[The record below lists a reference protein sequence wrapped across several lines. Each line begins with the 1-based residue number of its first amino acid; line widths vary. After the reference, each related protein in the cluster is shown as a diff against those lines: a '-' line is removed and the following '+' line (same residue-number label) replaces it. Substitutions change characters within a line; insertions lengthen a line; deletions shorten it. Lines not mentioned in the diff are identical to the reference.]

1 MLLRQNS
8 IAYIRPVAKVEE
20 LNLSISGMHCASC
33 AANIERDLSTLD
45 GVSICRVNLATR
57 SAVVAYDRA
66 RVDAQ
71 AVIKRIQKLGYGAA
85 PGSPDVLS
93 ANIEEETAARS
104 RLVVAVVLTLPL
116 LAVAMW
122 HMVFG
127 QALFPP
133 VVGGVIQAILAA
145 LILLLPGRPIVADAV
160 NQARHLRLNMN
171 SLVALGTLTAFAWSL
186 YALWRMAGGSGEAL
200 YFESAG
206 MIITLILLGRY
217 LEARAR
223 RRAGGAIEALVKLRP
238 AKATAIV
245 NEVDVEVDA
254 AAVQPGM
261 ILLVRPGDKVPVD
274 GEIIEGEAS
283 LDESLLT
290 GESLPVERRTGA
302 TVIGGSVNGNTPFK
316 MRATATG
323 EDCFVAGVIRLVSE
337 AQARKAPVQKL
348 ADRVASVF
356 VPIVL
361 GLAVITG
368 LIWWWLA
375 PDAAMGIRS
384 MIAVLIIACPCA
396 LGLATPAAV
405 LVGTGRGAREGIVI
419 KGGDILEK
427 LATIDTVVFDKTG
440 TLTRGQLEIVK
451 VRTFGQVSEQNLIRM
466 VGSIESQSEHPV
478 AKAIVRYMRQRQV
491 QSAVVRNVEARPG
504 FGMVGECDNRRL
516 VVGSRG
522 LLDQEQ
528 VALGPTLRQVEK
540 EMEGGRT
547 VVFVARDGQVVG
559 LLSLADQVR
568 GDAREVVDLLK
579 ARAQRVTMIS
589 GDNRTTAAG
598 VARSL
603 GLDHF
608 EAEIRPDQKKLI
620 VESYRRAGYQVA
632 MVGDG
637 INDAPALAA
646 ATVGVAIGSG
656 TAVAIEAADVV
667 LVRSEL
673 NAVARMFNLATQTMR
688 TIRQNLFWAFF
699 YNVVAIPV
707 AAGLFYPVAGLTLSP
722 VLAALAMSLSS
733 VFVVSN
739 SLRLS
744 RADL

>member
-1 MLLRQNS
+1 
-8 IAYIRPVAKVEE
+8 VAKVEE

-45 GVSICRVNLATR
+45 GVSTCRVNLATR
-57 SAVVAYDRA
+57 SAVVTYDRA
-66 RVDAQ
+66 RVNAQ
-71 AVIKRIQKLGYGAA
+71 AVINRIQKLGYGAA

-116 LAVAMW
+116 VAVAMW

-127 QALFPP
+127 RTLFPP
-133 VVGGVIQAILAA
+133 VAGGVIQAILAA
-145 LILLLPGRPIVADAV
+145 LVLLLPGWPILADAF

-171 SLVALGTLTAFAWSL
+171 SLIALGTLTAFGWSL
-186 YALWRMAGGSGEAL
+186 YALWRIAGGSAEAL

-206 MIITLILLGRY
+206 MIVTLILVGRY

-223 RRAGGAIEALVKLRP
+223 RRAGGAIEELVKLRP
-238 AKATAIV
+238 VKATAII

-261 ILLVRPGDKVPVD
+261 TLLVRPGEKVPVD
-274 GEIIEGEAS
+274 GEIIEGEAV

-290 GESLPVERRTGA
+290 GESVPVERRTGA
-302 TVIGGSVNGNTPFK
+302 MVIGGSVNGNTPFK

-356 VPIVL
+356 VPVVL

-375 PDAAMGIRS
+375 PDAVMGVRS

-478 AKAIVRYMRQRQV
+478 AKAIVRYMRRRQI

-522 LLDQEQ
+522 LLEQEQ
-528 VALGPTLRQVEK
+528 VPLGPTMRQVEK
-540 EMEGGRT
+540 EMEVGRT

-620 VESYRRAGYQVA
+620 VESYCRAGYRVA

-637 INDAPALAA
+637 INDAPALAT

-673 NAVARMFNLATQTMR
+673 NAVARMFSLATQTMK

-739 SLRLS
+739 SLRLG